1 MSGKA
6 FGITAHYDAMISN
19 WFNNKLNI
27 HFPEKKVFFGKKINQ
42 LRYGENPH
50 QKSSVYISDYKDD
63 QLNLKK
69 IGGKELSYN
78 NYNDIFSSLEIL
90 YSIKKLPTTVI
101 IKHANPC
108 GVSSNKSSF
117 LSFKNAFS
125 SDPISAFGGVIACN
139 YKINKKIAN
148 EIQKNFAEVILAKGF
163 EKKKLLKF

>member
-1 MSGKA
+1 MVK
-6 FGITAHYDAMISN
+6 ILI
-19 WFNNKLNI
+19 
-27 HFPEKKVFFGKKINQ
+27 KK
-42 LRYGENPH
+42 
-50 QKSSVYISDYKDD
+50 KSSVYISDYKDD

-139 YKINKKIAN
+139 YKNK
-148 EIQKNFAEVILAKGF
+148 
-163 EKKKLLKF
+163 